1 MHTLVAAHIIATSL
15 TSTSIPFHDETKLR
29 TPDFDSLV
37 SQNGRAT
44 TSDYKES
51 WENTVISFREER
63 EKFCLWLKVGYV
75 WVKWVSKYVLKVL
88 DG

>member
-29 TPDFDSLV
+29 TSA
-37 SQNGRAT
+37 NGRAT

-51 WENTVISFREER
+51 WENTVFSFREER